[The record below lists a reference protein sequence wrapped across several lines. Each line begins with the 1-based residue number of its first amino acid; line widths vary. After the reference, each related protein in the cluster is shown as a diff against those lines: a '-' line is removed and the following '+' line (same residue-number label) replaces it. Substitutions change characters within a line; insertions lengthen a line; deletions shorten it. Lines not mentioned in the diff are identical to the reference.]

1 MIRAGRSVVKNV
13 AGYDLPKLFVG
24 SYGTLG
30 LMCDLT
36 LKLTPAPRARKT
48 LAIPM
53 AKLSDGVTLAQKL
66 LPNMAIAS
74 GLVICQGAQ
83 IGDMPAADF
92 TLLYTAEGLPEDVDA
107 ELAEI
112 ASAWGHL
119 DGRMPVRVESQSA
132 LGIWGEFLQAATG
145 DEMLVRVAVP
155 VGKLDSYLQSYLQ
168 SSSMKSEGKSRWLA
182 DVANGMAYVT
192 YTPNDS
198 ADAKRWLEAIRQP
211 ALQLGGYALVM
222 QAPTAVNGTIDR
234 WGYKPESLNL
244 MRQLRAKWDPA
255 GVLVSDYSLLS

>member
-1 MIRAGRSVVKNV
+1 MRVIRAGRSVVKNV

-119 DGRMPVRVESQSA
+119 DGRMPVRVELAGSDPSTCVAPRRLCSGDASA
-132 LGIWGEFLQAATG
+132 DRGEWCARPLGIQARITKSDASTEGE
-145 DEMLVRVAVP
+145 
-155 VGKLDSYLQSYLQ
+155 VGS
-168 SSSMKSEGKSRWLA
+168 GR
-182 DVANGMAYVT
+182 
-192 YTPNDS
+192 
-198 ADAKRWLEAIRQP
+198 
-211 ALQLGGYALVM
+211 
-222 QAPTAVNGTIDR
+222 
-234 WGYKPESLNL
+234 
-244 MRQLRAKWDPA
+244 
-255 GVLVSDYSLLS
+255 GVGQ